1 MSWVWAVAAGVLLGV
16 IYTLSPLTVLGTAAL
31 IVIVRRGARDLSG
44 RERDWF
50 VILFTVAIALRF
62 IVIGALLVFSDPS
75 RPYGVFFGD
84 EWIFKSRPIWL
95 RNVGLGLP
103 ISSAD
108 FIYAFDETGRSA
120 HLNVLALLQAIVG
133 DAPYG
138 AHIFNVVVYVGT
150 VAALYHLVRRSF
162 GPAVAF
168 GGSAVLL
175 LMPSLFAWSVSVLK
189 EPSFIAVSFVEL
201 VMVLAVVR
209 APRWWQRVL
218 AAAAVVVLALA
229 MEELRYGSLRLAAI
243 GAIGGLAAFW
253 IVQSPRRIVAAAV
266 VVPAVLVMALAQP
279 RVQERAIGFGR
290 ELARYHMGHV
300 MTPGISYKLLDSRYY
315 GSRWIEVRQMGAR
328 ELLQFVARAGVA
340 YVVEPTPRNVQTRLL
355 WAYLPEHF
363 AWLIL
368 IALVPFGLVA
378 AVKRDA
384 LLTTVAAAHGAAT
397 IMMVALTSGN
407 VGTLIRH
414 RGLVLPYLVWFS
426 CLGAFVLLAR
436 VAPRS
441 GRTVND
447 DHR

>member
-1 MSWVWAVAAGVLLGV
+1 
-16 IYTLSPLTVLGTAAL
+16 
-31 IVIVRRGARDLSG
+31 VRRGARDLSG

-75 RPYGVFFGD
+75 MPYGVFFGD

-120 HLNVLALLQAIVG
+120 HLYVLALLQAIVG

-138 AHIFNVVVYVGT
+138 AQVFNVVIYVGT
-150 VAALYHLVRRSF
+150 VAVLYQLIRRSF
-162 GPAVAF
+162 GPGVAF
-168 GGSAVLL
+168 AGSAVLL
-175 LMPSLFAWSVSVLK
+175 LLPSLFAWSVSVLK
-189 EPSFIAVSFVEL
+189 EPSFIALSVVEL
-201 VMVLAVVR
+201 LMVLAVVR

-218 AAAAVVVLALA
+218 AAAAVVVLAFA

-253 IVQSPRRIVAAAV
+253 IVQSPRRMLAAAV
-266 VVPAVLVMALAQP
+266 VVPAVLVTALAQP

-290 ELARYHMGHV
+290 ELARFHLGHV
-300 MTPGISYKLLDSRYY
+300 LSPGIAYRLLDPRYY
-315 GSRWIEVRQMGAR
+315 GTRWVEVRQMGPR
-328 ELLQFVARAGVA
+328 ELLQFVARAHAA

-368 IALVPFGLVA
+368 IALAPFGIVA
-378 AVKRDA
+378 ALKRDA
-384 LLTTVAAAHGAAT
+384 LLTTVVAAHAGAT

-414 RGLVLPYLVWFS
+414 RGLVLPYVVWFS
-426 CLGAFVLLAR
+426 FLGAFVLFAR
-436 VAPRS
+436 LLRAGER
-441 GRTVND
+441 
-447 DHR
+447 